1 MKSTERE
8 YTLLTKQALKQ
19 LNITLNTDINMYNK
33 ELIANTADKII
44 EEVDEH
50 INNTIHW
57 QMDPSDFELS
67 EFDDLYELELQIKQQ
82 LLFSLIKKVTK

>member
-1 MKSTERE
+1 
-8 YTLLTKQALKQ
+8 
-19 LNITLNTDINMYNK
+19 MYDKN
-33 ELIANTADKII
+33 LIANIADNII
-44 EEVDEH
+44 EEVNEH
-50 INNTIHW
+50 IDNTIHW

>member
-1 MKSTERE
+1 
-8 YTLLTKQALKQ
+8 
-19 LNITLNTDINMYNK
+19 MYNK
-33 ELIANTADKII
+33 ELIANTANKII

-67 EFDDLYELELQIKQQ
+67 EFDDLYD
-82 LLFSLIKKVTK
+82 F